1 MITWIAIGIMVGLL
15 IAVAMYRL
23 KSASLSITFHHDNNK
38 PLKGRKGGS
47 TRKELED

>member
-1 MITWIAIGIMVGLL
+1 MMITWIAIGIMVGLL

-23 KSASLSITFHHDNNK
+23 KSASLSITFHDNSPTGK
-38 PLKGRKGGS
+38 AGGS